1 MTLWRNTA
9 VLAILLHAVGQTL
22 FLVPLAKFAGT
33 WGQST
38 RSWLLGDSIATR
50 GFGILL
56 YSGALALFILVALA
70 VFRLENWQAAAIWA
84 AILSQLGLILFWVQP
99 MPAGVL
105 PATLFNIAIIIAALL
120 IK

>member
-1 MTLWRNTA
+1 MTLWLNIA

-38 RSWLLGDSIATR
+38 RSWLLGDSIATLS
-50 GFGILL
+50 FGILL

-70 VFRLENWQAAAIWA
+70 VFRLESWQATAIWA
-84 AILSQLGLILFWVQP
+84 AILRP

-105 PATLFNIAIIIAALL
+105 PATLFNIAILIAALL